1 MCEQYEYRNFIIYHN
16 TKGNKFDSPFISI
29 ANPNIRLPDGRNPH
43 CHVTGGDKY
52 AKAIVDLAIQFRKYG
67 CITNGSI
74 SMRDKACRLNGL
86 KIMEK
91 Y

>member
-1 MCEQYEYRNFIIYHN
+1 MYEQYTYKNFTIYHN
-16 TKGNKFDSPFISI
+16 SRGNKFDAPFISI
-29 ANPNIRLPDGRNPH
+29 VNPNIRMNDGHNAH

-52 AKAIVDLAIQFRKYG
+52 AKQIVDMAIQFRKYG
-67 CITNGSI
+67 CITHGSI